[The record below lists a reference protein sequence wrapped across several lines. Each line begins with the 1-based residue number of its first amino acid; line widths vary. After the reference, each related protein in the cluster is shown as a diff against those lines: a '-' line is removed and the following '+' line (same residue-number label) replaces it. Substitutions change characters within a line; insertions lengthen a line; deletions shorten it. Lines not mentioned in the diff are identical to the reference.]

1 MFDHQFEFSC
11 RQLTNI
17 DSETERKW
25 NYGVRSKYIV
35 RPWAVEE
42 VLRVFY
48 ALLYSGDIV
57 LYLSIDNDKSYII
70 NKVGVHSVKRVLPAF
85 NVEDMSER

>member
-17 DSETERKW
+17 DSEIERKW
-25 NYGVRSKYIV
+25 KFGVRSKYIV

-57 LYLSIDNDKSYII
+57 LNFSIDWSYII
-70 NKVGVHSVKRVLPAF
+70 RSGRSAQCEEGFASVHC
-85 NVEDMSER
+85 

>member
-25 NYGVRSKYIV
+25 KFGVRSKYIV

-42 VLRVFY
+42 VLIVFY

-57 LYLSIDNDKSYII
+57 LNFSIDWSYII
-70 NKVGVHSVKRVLPAF
+70 RSGWSAQCEEGFASVHC
-85 NVEDMSER
+85 

>member
-11 RQLTNI
+11 RLLTNI

-25 NYGVRSKYIV
+25 NFGVRSKYIV

-42 VLRVFY
+42 VLIVCYTLFH
-48 ALLYSGDIV
+48 SGDIV
-57 LYLSIDNDKSYII
+57 LDFGVDWSYII
-70 NKVGVHSVKRVLPAF
+70 RSGRSAQCEEGFASVHC
-85 NVEDMSER
+85 

>member
-25 NYGVRSKYIV
+25 KFGVRSKYIV

-42 VLRVFY
+42 VLIVFY
-48 ALLYSGDIV
+48 TLFYSGGIM
-57 LYLSIDNDKSYII
+57 LAATFISSILSIRLECT
-70 NKVGVHSVKRVLPAF
+70 V
-85 NVEDMSER
+85 

>member
-1 MFDHQFEFSC
+1 MSKKLFDHQFEFSC

-25 NYGVRSKYIV
+25 KFGVRSKYIV

-42 VLRVFY
+42 VL
-48 ALLYSGDIV
+48 IV
-57 LYLSIDNDKSYII
+57 CYI
-70 NKVGVHSVKRVLPAF
+70 F
-85 NVEDMSER
+85 W

>member
-25 NYGVRSKYIV
+25 KFGVRSKYIV

-42 VLRVFY
+42 VLIIFY

-70 NKVGVHSVKRVLPAF
+70 RSGRSAQCEEGFASVHC
-85 NVEDMSER
+85 